1 MKSSQ
6 RKNLRNFWRKRA
18 GPEQAA
24 GHKTKGGGRVEDLEK
39 LRQMLAERGWS
50 EYRLSQECGL
60 SESTIA
66 NIYRRN
72 TLPTISTLESIGE
85 GFGISLAQ
93 FFAQGDLVELTPEWE
108 ALFTAGQPLTPEQKA
123 VVLTVARSY
132 QQK

>member
-1 MKSSQ
+1 MD
-6 RKNLRNFWRKRA
+6 
-18 GPEQAA
+18 
-24 GHKTKGGGRVEDLEK
+24 VLEK

-72 TLPTISTLESIGE
+72 PLPTISTLESIGE

-108 ALFTAGQPLTPEQKA
+108 ALFIAGQPLTPEQKA

>member
-1 MKSSQ
+1 M
-6 RKNLRNFWRKRA
+6 
-18 GPEQAA
+18 E
-24 GHKTKGGGRVEDLEK
+24 VLEK

-50 EYRLSQECGL
+50 EYRLSRECGL

-72 TLPTISTLESIGE
+72 TLPTISTLESICE

-93 FFAQGDLVELTPEWE
+93 FFAQGDLVELTPE
-108 ALFTAGQPLTPEQKA
+108 QKA
-123 VVLTVARSY
+123 VVLMVARSY